1 MKSSQQWPGP
11 GLVLVAPA
19 GVSVAADQALAQLL
33 QLECLPPL
41 RDPQADPAIAL
52 AALAQ
57 RPGPAA
63 WLQPLGLDPGAWLG
77 PGGAWADAL
86 GAWRQPTLLV
96 VPGAA
101 AGSGPAAAYRALLAL
116 AGVPL
121 VGLVQWGG
129 AWRPGERRSDGLPW
143 LGWLPAADGEGDQ
156 ADLAALRHH
165 CLVRWQA
172 LAELQLGQG

>member
-1 MKSSQQWPGP
+1 MKSSQRWPGP

-19 GVSVAADQALAQLL
+19 GVSAAADQALAQLL

-41 RDPQADPAIAL
+41 QDPQVDPATAL

-57 RPGPAA
+57 RSGPAA
-63 WLQPLGLDPGAWLG
+63 WLQPLALDPGAWLG
-77 PGGAWADAL
+77 PGRGWADAL

-101 AGSGPAAAYRALLAL
+101 AGSGPAAAYRALLAM

-129 AWRPGERRSDGLPW
+129 AWLPGERRSDGLPW
-143 LGWLPAADGEGDQ
+143 LGWLPAAEEEAQETDW
-156 ADLAALRHH
+156 AALRHH
-165 CLVRWQA
+165 CLVSWQA
-172 LAELQLGQG
+172 LAVPQLGQG